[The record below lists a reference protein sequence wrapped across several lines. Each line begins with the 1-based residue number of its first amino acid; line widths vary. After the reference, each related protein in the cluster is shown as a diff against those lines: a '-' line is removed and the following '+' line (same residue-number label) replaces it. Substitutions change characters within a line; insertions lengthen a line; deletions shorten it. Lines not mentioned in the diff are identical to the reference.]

1 MRFKRAADSQ
11 SSNIDPSVLLGCSP
25 SATMA
30 RWDAKALRGAATSRT
45 LSMRRICSGEARLSD
60 GSFLKRFFDAAQSGV
75 FVITT
80 LQAHIVCISELF
92 PGEASGRL
100 GVSVTPLLFELKI
113 APFEHHLRDCSGCD
127 ACIYAF

>member
-1 MRFKRAADSQ
+1 
-11 SSNIDPSVLLGCSP
+11 
-25 SATMA
+25 MA

-92 PGEASGRL
+92 SGEASGRL
-100 GVSVTPLLFELKI
+100 GVSVTLLERLGPILCTLFELKI

-127 ACIYAF
+127 ARICAF

>member
-1 MRFKRAADSQ
+1 
-11 SSNIDPSVLLGCSP
+11 
-25 SATMA
+25 MA